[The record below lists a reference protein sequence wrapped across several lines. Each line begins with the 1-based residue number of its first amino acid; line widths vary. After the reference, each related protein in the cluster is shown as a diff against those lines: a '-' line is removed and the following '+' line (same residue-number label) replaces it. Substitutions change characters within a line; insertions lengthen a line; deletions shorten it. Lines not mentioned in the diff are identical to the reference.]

1 MRPIWKGSIS
11 FSLVSV
17 PVQLLAATEE
27 HGPGLHEVH
36 ALDGGRIRH
45 RKVCE
50 LDGREVAQHEIARGW
65 EAPDGR
71 TVVLDEADIAALPLP
86 TKRVIDVVGF
96 LDIEQVDPLMYSRPY
111 WVSPEGAS
119 SERPYALM
127 TEALAR
133 SGRLAVCK
141 VAIRSRERLA
151 VLRPRQGILVLQTLL
166 WPEEIRDPG
175 DLSSPSPVTDRELML
190 AEMLMDELAGVDI
203 DQLHDEYAAA
213 LEQLVDAKALGAGL
227 APALE
232 PGPVVDLMAALE
244 ESVRAARHARGDEE
258 REQHQDD

>member
-1 MRPIWKGSIS
+1 MRPIWKGTIS
-11 FSLVSV
+11 FSLVTVS
-17 PVQLLAATEE
+17 VQLFAATEE
-27 HGPGLHEVH
+27 HGPGLHLVH
-36 ALDGGRIRH
+36 AVDGGRVRH
-45 RKVCE
+45 KRVCE
-50 LDGREVAQHEIARGW
+50 LDGQQLTAQETARGW
-65 EAPDGR
+65 ETPDGR

-86 TKRVIDVVGF
+86 TKRVIEVVGF
-96 LDIEQVDPLMYSRPY
+96 LDADQVDPLMYSRPY
-111 WVSPEGAS
+111 WVAS
-119 SERPYALM
+119 QGPASQRPYALL

-151 VLRPRQGILVLQTLL
+151 VLRPKHGMLVLQTLL

-175 DLSSPSPVTDRELML
+175 DLSSPTPVTDRELRL

-213 LEQLVDAKALGAGL
+213 LEQLVDAKAVGEGLGR
-227 APALE
+227 ALE

-244 ESVRAARHARGDEE
+244 ESVRSARRGRNDE
-258 REQHQDD
+258 

>member
-1 MRPIWKGSIS
+1 MRSIWKGTIS
-11 FSLVSV
+11 FSLVTV
-17 PVQLLAATEE
+17 PVQLFAASEE
-27 HGPGLHEVH
+27 HGPGLHQVH

-50 LDGREVAQHEIARGW
+50 IDGREVTQHEIARGW

-71 TVVLDEADIAALPLP
+71 TVVLEETDIAALPLP

-96 LDIEQVDPLMYSRPY
+96 LEADQVDPLMYSRPY
-111 WVSPEGAS
+111 WVGSQGPAS
-119 SERPYALM
+119 QRPYALF

-133 SGRLAVCK
+133 SGRVAVCK

-151 VLRPRQGILVLQTLL
+151 ILRPRRGMLVLQTLL

-175 DLSSPSPVTDRELML
+175 DLSSPTPVTDRELRL

-213 LEQLVDAKALGAGL
+213 LEQLVDAKAVGEGL
-227 APALE
+227 TPAIE

-244 ESVRAARHARGDEE
+244 ESVRAARQGR
-258 REQHQDD
+258 DDA